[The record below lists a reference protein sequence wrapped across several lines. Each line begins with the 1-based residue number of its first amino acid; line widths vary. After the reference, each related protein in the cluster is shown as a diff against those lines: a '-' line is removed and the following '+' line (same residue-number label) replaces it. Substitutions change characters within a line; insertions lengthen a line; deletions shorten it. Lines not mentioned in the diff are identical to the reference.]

1 VFIREFYSHG
11 RPARHFVYTAPM
23 SSPIFRRLGLGSPW
37 AQEVAVAVLAFGIG
51 FGLMPLLIFMAGSA
65 SLGRYEGASSGALY
79 ASLFQGFKSGS
90 SAAWIV
96 LLGPYG
102 LYLLFKGLRLWW
114 RASANLA

>member
-1 VFIREFYSHG
+1 M
-11 RPARHFVYTAPM
+11 A
-23 SSPIFRRLGLGSPW
+23 SSIFNRLGLGSLW
-37 AQEVAVAVLAFGIG
+37 AQEAAVAVIALGVG
-51 FGLMPLLIFMAGSA
+51 FGLMPLLIFLAGSA
-65 SLGRYEGASSGALY
+65 SLGKYEGASIHAMY